1 MTIPFSLAQ
10 QVRSIRMLLGL
21 SVLTMLV
28 ACGGSEDSGGSGG
41 LTRVQQGNLDG
52 VLHFGNGVEPEG
64 LDPHIVTGVSEN
76 KIVSALFEGLVVKNP
91 VTLEVEP
98 GVAESWDISEDGT
111 VYTFNLREN
120 SLWSNG
126 DTVTAHD
133 FVWSW
138 QRILTP
144 ELGAQYNY
152 NLFAVENAER
162 FANGELSDF
171 SLVGVTALDD
181 FTLQVQ
187 LRSPTP
193 YFLQLLDHY
202 STFPVH
208 RPTIEEFGGMSNR
221 LSQWARPGNLVG
233 NGPFTLTEWQIN
245 SHLRVEKFD
254 DYWDAD
260 KIRLNAVVFYP
271 TENIVTEDRMYR
283 DGQLHRTQEILLD
296 RIPGYREERPEEVN
310 VEPWLGSYFYM
321 FNTNKPPFDD
331 IRVRKAMAMA
341 IDRELLVDSILQGIF
356 EPSYSLVPPD
366 TLGYFPPKTFSYDP
380 EQARQLLAEAGFPN
394 GEGFP
399 AFDVLYNTHED
410 HRRLAVALQQMWASE
425 LNIPA
430 QLLNQEWKV
439 YLENQDNM
447 NYEVSRRGWIG
458 DYVDPNTFLDM
469 YITDG
474 GNNKTGFSHPRY
486 DEIILEEAP
495 RTLDR
500 DARYELY
507 QEAETLLMESMSI
520 LPIYTYSTKH
530 LIHPSVHGL
539 TPNIMDYTN
548 LRYVWLEPE
557 ASVESA
563 AE

>member
-1 MTIPFSLAQ
+1 MIKMTRNFPRTWRAA
-10 QVRSIRMLLGL
+10 LGL
-21 SVLTMLV
+21 PVLALLV

-41 LTRVQQGNLDG
+41 LSRVEQGNRDG
-52 VLHFGNGVEPEG
+52 VLHFGNGIEPEG

-76 KIVSALFEGLVVKNP
+76 KIVSALFEGLVSKSP
-91 VTLEVEP
+91 ETLEPVP
-98 GVAESWDISEDGT
+98 GVAESWEISDDGMR
-111 VYTFNLREN
+111 YTFNLRED

-138 QRILTP
+138 MRLLTP

-152 NLFAVENAER
+152 NLFPVENAER
-162 FANGELSDF
+162 YANGEIKDF
-171 SLVGVTALDD
+171 NLVGVKALDD
-181 FTLQVQ
+181 FTLLVQ
-187 LRSPTP
+187 LNSPTP

-208 RPTIEEFGGMSNR
+208 RPTIEEFGTISDR
-221 LSQWARPGNLVG
+221 LSPWARPGNLVG

-245 SHLRVEKFD
+245 SHLRVEKNP

-260 KIRLNAVVFYP
+260 RVRLNAVMFYP
-271 TENIVTEDRMYR
+271 TENLVTEDRMYR
-283 DGQLHRTQEILLD
+283 DGQLHYTNEILLD
-296 RIPGYREERPEEVN
+296 RIPGYRADRPEEVSI
-310 VEPWLGSYFYM
+310 EPWLGSYFYM
-321 FNTNKPPFDD
+321 FNTNRAPFDD
-331 IRVRKAMAMA
+331 VRVRKALAMV
-341 IDRELLVDSILQGIF
+341 IDRELLVDSILQGIV

-380 EQARQLLAEAGFPN
+380 DQARQLLAEAGYPD

-430 QLLNQEWKV
+430 QLVNQEWKV

-447 NYEVSRRGWIG
+447 NYDVSRRGWIG

-469 YITDG
+469 YVTDG
-474 GNNKTGFSHPRY
+474 GNNKTGFSDPRY
-486 DEIILEEAP
+486 DEIILNEAP

-507 QEAETLLMESMSI
+507 REAETLLMESMSI

-530 LIHPSVHGL
+530 LIHPSAHGL

-557 ASVESA
+557 VA